1 MATYKR
7 KTYEQQSNRNWL
19 PQLLLLTIIAMVTFA
34 CQNED
39 EFIVPKAD
47 TPQLSASQEN
57 LVLSQKQANSPAVD
71 LSWTRGT
78 NRGTDAAIDYV
89 LQISE
94 NDQFDNP
101 YEMDLGRV
109 VYNHQ
114 FDNESLNNLVKGQF
128 GFNTGEANDLLFR
141 IKTVVADTTVANE
154 FSNAVALMVTPYEP
168 VSETLYLIG
177 DAAPNGWD
185 AGNATELT
193 QDSEA
198 PGVFT
203 YSGSLSQ
210 GELKFIT
217 TKGQSLPS
225 YNKGA
230 DENSLVFRSEDSQP
244 DDNFSITQGGVYQI
258 EADLLDLTISIEKLD
273 QPPFSQLFIVGDASE
288 SGWNI
293 DNPVAF
299 EQSES
304 DPFIFAYE
312 GLLSPGNFKVLAG
325 STGDWCGEWYRPLV
339 NNQEI
344 TSTEVAQNSG
354 CDVDNSWQVT
364 EATAGY
370 YKITVNTRDVTISID
385 PVNLYIVGDAGPNGW
400 NIGDP
405 APMERNGAVYT
416 YSGPLTAGEFKIS
429 KFQGD
434 WCDGQWINPASAS
447 QPISNTDF
455 ITTQGC
461 DGPDNKWVVDNDS
474 AGDYTITIDLAN
486 ETMTIE

>member
-1 MATYKR
+1 MATYKIEN
-7 KTYEQQSNRNWL
+7 KEQQRNLSWL
-19 PQLLLLTIIAMVTFA
+19 RQLLLMTIFALVTVA

-39 EFIVPKAD
+39 EFIIPKAD
-47 TPQLSASQEN
+47 TPQLTASQEN
-57 LVLSQKQANSPAVD
+57 LTLSQKQANNPAID

-89 LQISE
+89 LQIAE
-94 NDQFDNP
+94 NDLFDNF

-114 FDNESLNNLVKGQF
+114 FDNKSLNNLVKGHF
-128 GFNTGEANDLLFR
+128 GFNAGEAYDLLFR
-141 IKTVVADTTVANE
+141 IKTVIADTAVADE
-154 FSNAVALMVTPYEP
+154 FSNAVAVNVTPYEP
-168 VSETLYLIG
+168 VSETLYMIG

-185 AGNATELT
+185 AGNATELIP
-193 QDSEA
+193 DNES
-198 PGVFT
+198 PGMFT
-203 YSGSLSQ
+203 YSGSLST

-217 TKGQSLPS
+217 TKGQFLPS
-225 YNKGA
+225 YNKGE
-230 DENSLVFRSEDSQP
+230 DENSLVYRTEDNQP
-244 DDNFSITQGGVYQI
+244 DEKFSIAQGGVYQI
-258 EADLLDLTISIEKLD
+258 QADLLDLTISIEKLD
-273 QPPFSQLFIVGDASE
+273 QPPFSQLYIVGDASE

-293 DNPVAF
+293 DSPVAF
-299 EQSES
+299 EQSDS
-304 DPFIFAYE
+304 DPFIFTYE
-312 GLLSPGNFKVLAG
+312 GLLTPGSFKVLAG

-339 NNQEI
+339 NDQEI
-344 TSTEVAQNSG
+344 TSTAVAQNSG
-354 CDVDNSWQVT
+354 CDVDNNWQVT
-364 EATAGY
+364 EATSGF
-370 YKITVNTRDVTISID
+370 YKITLNTREVAISIE

-434 WCDGQWINPASAS
+434 WCDGDWINAAIAS
-447 QPISNTDF
+447 QPISNTEF

-461 DGPDNKWVVDNDS
+461 DGPDNKWAVDNNT
-474 AGDYTITIDLAN
+474 AGDYIITIDLAN